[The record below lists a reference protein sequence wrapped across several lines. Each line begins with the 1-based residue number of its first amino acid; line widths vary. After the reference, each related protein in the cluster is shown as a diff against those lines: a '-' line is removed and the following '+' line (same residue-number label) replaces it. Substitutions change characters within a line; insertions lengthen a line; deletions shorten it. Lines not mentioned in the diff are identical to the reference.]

1 MLMERGVLVRWNE
14 ERGFGFIKPETTNA
28 KDVFIHISAL
38 KHMARKPVV
47 GDQILFHSE
56 RQADGKLKASKANIE
71 GVAVVAN
78 RATNKYPHKR
88 QHQAKSSSFSTIL
101 IPLLILLGIGT
112 LGLKKYEEMTATPV
126 LTNKDVEQMK
136 FNPVQSFRCEAGKTH
151 CSHMSS
157 CDEAKFYIKYCPST
171 QMDGDNDG
179 IPCERQLCSW

>member
-1 MLMERGVLVRWNE
+1 MSGSIFPCNLNWCKQKGSYIRCSWKE
-14 ERGFGFIKPETTNA
+14 A
-28 KDVFIHISAL
+28 C
-38 KHMARKPVV
+38 
-47 GDQILFHSE
+47 LF
-56 RQADGKLKASKANIE
+56 AGTKKKAS
-71 GVAVVAN
+71 
-78 RATNKYPHKR
+78 
-88 QHQAKSSSFSTIL
+88 SFNTIL

-157 CDEAKFYIKYCPST
+157 CDEAKFYIKYCPDT